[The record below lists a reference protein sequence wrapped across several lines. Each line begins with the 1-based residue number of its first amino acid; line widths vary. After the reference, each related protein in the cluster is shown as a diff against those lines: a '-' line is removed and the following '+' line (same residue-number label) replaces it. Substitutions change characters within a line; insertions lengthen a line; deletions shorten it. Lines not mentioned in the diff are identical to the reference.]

1 MERQVGEATRIWL
14 RGNTLN
20 SKAGYHRSGLT
31 RLTLR
36 QEDTIK
42 DPSNQHHEPEVAE
55 GIQIMQRKANERAEA
70 SEETN
75 KKRKGEVASPK
86 RKK

>member
-20 SKAGYHRSGLT
+20 SKAGYNRSGLT

-36 QEDTIK
+36 QEDTIM
-42 DPSNQHHEPEVAE
+42 DPPNKHHEPEVAE
-55 GIQIMQRKANERAEA
+55 GIEIMQRKANERAEA
-70 SEETN
+70 LEETN
-75 KKRKGEVASPK
+75 KKREKEK
-86 RKK
+86 